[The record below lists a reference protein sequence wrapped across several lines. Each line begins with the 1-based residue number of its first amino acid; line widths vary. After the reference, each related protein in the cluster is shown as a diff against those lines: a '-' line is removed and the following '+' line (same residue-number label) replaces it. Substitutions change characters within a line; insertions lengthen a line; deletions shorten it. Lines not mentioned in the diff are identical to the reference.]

1 MISKACKYAIRAAV
15 FVASQA
21 GKSKKFSVK
30 DIAREVDAPEAFTA
44 KILQV
49 LNKHRIL
56 TSLKGPYGGFY
67 IEDYQLEQP
76 IINIVHAIDGTSVF
90 WECGL
95 GLKKCSGLHPCPMHD
110 KFEAAREMLRQV
122 FAQTTI
128 GQLAIQIQQGTSFVN
143 NLPEGMLASGL

>member
-1 MISKACKYAIRAAV
+1 M
-15 FVASQA
+15 ASQSEK
-21 GKSKKFSVK
+21 GKKLSVK

-76 IINIVHAIDGTSVF
+76 IISIVQAIDGMSVF
-90 WECGL
+90 RECGL
-95 GLKKCSGLHPCPMHD
+95 GLQKCSGLHPCPMHD
-110 KFEAAREMLRQV
+110 KFEAAREMLRNV
-122 FAQTTI
+122 FAQTTLS
-128 GQLAIQIQQGTSFVN
+128 QLATQFRQGTSFIN
-143 NLPEGMLASGL
+143 NLPEGVTAVGI

>member
-1 MISKACKYAIRAAV
+1 MISKTCKYAIRAAV

-21 GKSKKFSVK
+21 ESSKKLSVK

-67 IEDYQLEQP
+67 IEAYQLEQP
-76 IINIVHAIDGTSVF
+76 IIHIVHAIDGTSVF

-110 KFEAAREMLRQV
+110 KFEAAREMLRNV
-122 FAQTTI
+122 FAQTTL
-128 GQLAIQIQQGTSFVN
+128 GQLAAQLQQGTSFIN
-143 NLPEGMLASGL
+143 NLSEGVAAGGV